1 MSDVVIDAS
10 AFHKRLAIFR
20 KNLAE
25 PDSDCALLLFV
36 VGARDDESTYK
47 KSIVVQLWLLGYE
60 FAHTAIFI
68 SAEKCIIIT
77 SEGKA
82 KHLKHLAGVAPS
94 NSGTLQVWARTKDQD
109 HNKKLFED
117 LLKEL
122 EIASKDEKKIGTIV
136 KDQFKGKFVDEWAE
150 ISESALLPLV
160 DAATLV
166 SKSVQLKD
174 AEEFKATLLAA
185 KASVV
190 MMDSFANDMID
201 LVDNETNTTNV
212 DISEKLDKKI
222 DSNKWFTRSDLGKKL
237 LLSNRD
243 FDPELLDWCYSPI
256 VQSGGDYD
264 LKPSAYSSESKF
276 VGDGAIISSL
286 GLRYKNYCSNIAR
299 TFLIDPSPAM
309 DENYQVLLELQEHL
323 VQNFLKD
330 SKLAKD
336 VYHGAIKFLESK
348 KPLLVSH
355 FTKNAGWLTGIE
367 FRDSTLV
374 LNGKNERPLINDQIV
389 SLTIGFNGL
398 NNDSALNSKLKN
410 YALLLT
416 DTYKITEGNAIS
428 LTNYQKS
435 RNEVAFYLKNTQKS
449 SAIKGENGDRKIK
462 SEKVASI
469 EKKLAINEANSK
481 ILKSKLRTETAAAD
495 DTNAEKVRQEI
506 QKKLHEKREQE
517 GLARFSKADAAD
529 DSEFKPTFKRY
540 ESYVR
545 ESQIPSSVKDLK
557 IHIDYKN
564 HTIILPICGRPV
576 PFHINSFKNGSQNEE
591 GDYSYLRLNFN
602 SPGAGGANSRRTDLP
617 YEDSPDHQFVRSIT
631 FRSTDRQ
638 RMVDVYKA
646 ILDLK
651 KESVK
656 IEAEKKQLAD
666 VVTQANLIELKGT
679 RMKKLEQVFVR
690 PTPDTKKTGGVLQ
703 IHENGLRYQSS
714 FRADQKIDILFS
726 NIKHLFFQSCKD
738 ELIVIIHCHLKSP
751 IMIGKRKTLDV
762 QFYRE
767 ASDMAF
773 DETGGR
779 KRRYRYGDEDELQQ
793 EEEERKRKLML
804 DKEFKSFAEAIS
816 KESGGKV
823 DLDQPFRELG
833 FQGVP
838 FRSAVFCMP
847 TRDCLISLIDP
858 PYLVVTLEE
867 IEIAHL
873 ERVQFGLKNF
883 DLVFVFKDFL
893 KPVLHIN
900 TIPMELLEDVKT
912 WLTNVDIPLSEGSMN
927 LNWGTLMKTINADPY
942 TFFADGGWRCLTGTG
957 ETDEEESEE
966 EESEFEASDDDPS
979 DEEVDSEAE
988 SEETY
993 SSDGSGSDGS
1003 SSGEDDSDQGD
1014 DWDELERK
1022 AAREDSRRGRD

>member
-1 MSDVVIDAS
+1 MSDVVIDAT
-10 AFHKRLAIFR
+10 AFYKRLAILQKSFSEDSE
-20 KNLAE
+20 NLA
-25 PDSDCALLLFV
+25 ALLFL
-36 VGARDDESTYK
+36 VGTRDDESTYK

-68 SAEKCIIIT
+68 TAERCVIIT

-82 KHLKHLAGVAPS
+82 KHLKHLNASAPS
-94 NSGTLQVWARTKDQD
+94 QSGKLEIWVRTKDRD
-109 HNKKLFED
+109 HNKKLFEN
-117 LLKEL
+117 LVSELK
-122 EIASKDEKKIGTIV
+122 ASAGAEKKIGSIF
-136 KDQFKGKFVDEWAE
+136 KDSFKGKFIDEWNE
-150 ISESALLPLV
+150 VSSPVGLPLA
-160 DAATLV
+160 DAANMV
-166 SKSVQLKD
+166 SKAVELKD
-174 AEEFKATLLAA
+174 AEEFKATTLAA

-190 MMDSFANDMID
+190 MMDSFANDMMDI
-201 LVDNETNTTNV
+201 VDNETKTTN
-212 DISEKLDKKI
+212 IEFSERVDKKI
-222 DSNKWFTRSDLGKKL
+222 DSNKWFSRSEMGKKL
-237 LLSNRD
+237 LSSNRD

-256 VQSGGDYD
+256 VQSGGEYD
-264 LKPSAYSSESKF
+264 LKPSAFSTENRF
-276 VGDGAIISSL
+276 VGDGVIVSSL
-286 GLRYKNYCSNIAR
+286 GLRYKNYCSNVGR
-299 TFLIDPSPAM
+299 TFLIDPSPAI
-309 DENYQVLLELQEHL
+309 DDNYQILLDLQDYL
-323 VQNFLKD
+323 VKNLLRD

-336 VYHGAIKFLESK
+336 VYKGAIEHLESK
-348 KPLLVSH
+348 KPELVAH
-355 FTKNAGWLTGIE
+355 FTKSAGWLTGIE

-374 LNGKNERPLINDQIV
+374 LNGRNERALINGQIV
-389 SLTIGFNGL
+389 SLSIGFNNL
-398 NNDSALNSKLKN
+398 TNEAATNPKLKN
-410 YALLLT
+410 YSLLLT
-416 DTYKITEGNAIS
+416 DTYKVTEGEAIS
-428 LTNYQKS
+428 LTNYLKA
-435 RNEVAFYLKNTQKS
+435 RTEVTFYLKNIQE
-449 SAIKGENGDRKIK
+449 SAGVKKENGDTKIK
-462 SEKVASI
+462 SEKEATF

-481 ILKSKLRTETAAAD
+481 ILKSKLRNESVSAD

-517 GLARFSKADAAD
+517 GLARFSKADATD
-529 DSEFKPTFKRY
+529 DSEFKPIFKRY

-545 ESQIPSSVKDLK
+545 ESQIPASVRDLK

-576 PFHINSFKNGSQNEE
+576 PFHINLFKNGSQNEE
-591 GDYSYLRLNFN
+591 GDFTYLRLNFN
-602 SPGAGGANSRRTDLP
+602 LPGAGGANSRRTELP
-617 YEDSPDHQFVRSIT
+617 YEDSPENLFVRLIT

-646 ILDLK
+646 ILELK

-656 IEAEKKQLAD
+656 REAEKKQLAD
-666 VVTQANLIELKGT
+666 VVTQGNLIELKGS
-679 RMKKLEQVFVR
+679 RVKKLEQVFVR

-703 IHENGLRYQSS
+703 IHENGIRYQSL

-751 IMIGKRKTLDV
+751 IMIGKRKTHDV

-793 EEEERKRKLML
+793 EEEERKRKIML
-804 DKEFKSFAEAIS
+804 DREFKNFAEAIS
-816 KESGGKV
+816 RDSGGKA

-838 FRSAVFCMP
+838 FRLAVFCMP

-858 PYLVVTLEE
+858 PYLVLTLEE

-883 DLVFVFKDFL
+883 DMVFVFKDFS
-893 KPVLHIN
+893 KPVVHIN

-927 LNWGTLMKTINADPY
+927 LNWSTLMKTINADPY

-957 ETDEEESEE
+957 ESDEEESEE
-966 EESEFEASDDDPS
+966 EESEFEASDDNPS
-979 DEEVDSEAE
+979 DEEVDSAEE
-988 SEETY
+988 SEDAY
-993 SSDGSGSDGS
+993 SSDGSGSSSGS
-1003 SSGEDDSDQGD
+1003 ESGEDNDQGD
-1014 DWDELERK
+1014 DWDELERR